1 MKMRIL
7 FTNGESGYR
16 AEGKACGARVNPQ
29 AQTFPMTSFHCIQA
43 HSGGRQ
49 AGELSLHTH
58 EEGLLFMLTGGLIH
72 VETERQAWCASPGH
86 LGWIAPGVPH
96 RAQWHG
102 VAGGIFLYLHPRH
115 CAPLPAEGATVRLTP
130 LAEALMRR
138 LLALRRGC
146 AAADWAPDSASDATL
161 EAVPGQDAT
170 GGARIAALIELLL
183 GELQDG
189 LPAAL
194 PGLPLPRSA
203 ALQALAQAFLAAPD
217 SADDLPQWA
226 RRARMS
232 ASTLQRRFK
241 AETGLSPSHW
251 RQRARLMRAQELLAG
266 GASVTAAAMHVGY
279 GNVSAFIEAF
289 ARHFGATPG
298 QYLQAGAAAA
308 E

>member
-1 MKMRIL
+1 
-7 FTNGESGYR
+7 
-16 AEGKACGARVNPQ
+16 
-29 AQTFPMTSFHCIQA
+29 MTSFHCIQA

-49 AGELSLHTH
+49 TGELSLHSH

-96 RAQWHG
+96 RAPWHG

-146 AAADWAPDSASDATL
+146 TAPDSPTGLALEPALKAAPGPGAS
-161 EAVPGQDAT
+161 
-170 GGARIAALIELLL
+170 GGARIAALIHLLL

-203 ALQALAQAFLAAPD
+203 ALQALAQAFLAAPGCRPAPC
-217 SADDLPQWA
+217 SAASRPK
-226 RRARMS
+226 RA
-232 ASTLQRRFK
+232 
-241 AETGLSPSHW
+241 
-251 RQRARLMRAQELLAG
+251 
-266 GASVTAAAMHVGY
+266 
-279 GNVSAFIEAF
+279 
-289 ARHFGATPG
+289 
-298 QYLQAGAAAA
+298 
-308 E
+308 